1 MNRWSNSAQKLA
13 LTLALSLLWT
23 ALPGT
28 SGAEPAAPPS
38 AESLGIVGTDE
49 AALVLTGT
57 AGLQRILLASTVLTP
72 NEGPLLVRALSEG
85 LLSLQLESTERIWE
99 GSVRVYAGQLTSF
112 DAAAALISPESQER
126 QAEAFDLFDFYD
138 RMDRLSSLV
147 AKLAWCQ
154 TILLAPPPA
163 PDDALVAD
171 LCARLQRRADLDTKE
186 SEDQGEPDDEGLE
199 QGLDTEDGDEEE
211 RRLAALQKL
220 YRADGRLRRHAPGT
234 PLRLGVAGLGFAG
247 SAVGVGLALA
257 FEVDAERQYL
267 LYRSAERLGDD
278 PAMTRHLFLT
288 QDYDRRRDGAIG
300 MTVASLTT
308 GIVALL
314 FQRLEATRFARYRSS
329 IEDSKDT
336 E

>member
-28 SGAEPAAPPS
+28 AGAEQGALPS
-38 AESLGIVGTDE
+38 AESLGIMGTDE

-112 DAAAALISPESQER
+112 DVAAALISPKSQER

-138 RMDRLSSLV
+138 RMDQLSSLV

-154 TILLAPPPA
+154 TILLVPPPA
-163 PDDALVAD
+163 PDDALVTD
-171 LCARLQRRADLDTKE
+171 LCARLQRRADLATKE
-186 SEDQGEPDDEGLE
+186 PEEQGEPDDEGLGE
-199 QGLDTEDGDEEE
+199 ALATEEGDEED

-247 SAVGVGLALA
+247 SAAGVGLALA

-300 MTVASLTT
+300 MAVASLTT

-314 FQRLEATRFARYRSS
+314 FQRLEAKRFARYRSS

-336 E
+336 K